1 LGVLRDAPATAPPA
15 PLCAATPLAGSQTLY
30 ANTPGLVVFAAT
42 PGQRLKAGDL
52 VAEVIDPIAHSA
64 ERICAGVDG
73 VLYAH
78 IRDRYVTAGCE
89 LAKIA
94 GAVPF
99 KTGQLLG
106 A

>member
-1 LGVLRDAPATAPPA
+1 M
-15 PLCAATPLAGSQTLY
+15 
-30 ANTPGLVVFAAT
+30 VVFAAN
-42 PGQRLKAGDL
+42 PGDTLKAGDL
-52 VAEVIDPIAHSA
+52 VAEVIDPISKRS
-64 ERICAGVDG
+64 ERVCSGVDG
-73 VLYAH
+73 VLYAR

-99 KTGQLLG
+99 KSGELLG

>member
-1 LGVLRDAPATAPPA
+1 M
-15 PLCAATPLAGSQTLY
+15 
-30 ANTPGLVVFAAT
+30 
-42 PGQRLKAGDL
+42 
-52 VAEVIDPIAHSA
+52 AEVIDPIAHSA

>member
-1 LGVLRDAPATAPPA
+1 M
-15 PLCAATPLAGSQTLY
+15 
-30 ANTPGLVVFAAT
+30 VVFAAH
-42 PGQRLKAGDL
+42 PGDTLKAGEL
-52 VAEVIDPIAHSA
+52 VAEIIDPINQRS

-73 VLYAH
+73 VLYAR

-99 KTGQLLG
+99 KSGELLG